1 MKAILVIGNCGVGKT
16 YVMQKV
22 IQKVRANDTV
32 KLGLVNMHKN
42 DRVAVLGKYIGDI
55 FDGSDKLSMSV
66 STDFIRLKKWAKDN
80 EMTLVCEG
88 DRFTNKN
95 FIDLFQPEIVLIEGS
110 GEEGRIKRKSTQT
123 KRQIQTI
130 ETRVK
135 NIQHHKSF
143 KNSED
148 CYNYLC
154 KNLI

>member
-42 DRVAVLGKYIGDI
+42 DRVAVLGKYMGDI

-80 EMTLVCEG
+80 EMTLV
-88 DRFTNKN
+88 
-95 FIDLFQPEIVLIEGS
+95 VLIEGS